1 MNFENKIVLVTG
13 GTRGIGRSIAEK
25 FYAKGANVTIIY
37 NSSEAEAKRLK
48 EKGIAVIKCDISNR
62 EEVKKCREEFERRF
76 NRLDILVNNAGIM
89 YLFPFENFDEEK
101 YKRMIEVN
109 LNGTIYV
116 TLEFL
121 NLLKRSISPCIINLA
136 SNAGIGTALEGTTY
150 YAITKAGII
159 ILTKRL
165 AFELGKYG
173 IRVNAVAPGWVET
186 DLTTMGRSIDEVER
200 IKEMLRNR
208 TSLKTTGKPDDIAGL
223 VLFLAS
229 GEARYIT
236 GQIIVADGGRID
248 NLTHSV

>member
-13 GTRGIGRSIAEK
+13 GTRGIGRSIVEK

-136 SNAGIGTALEGTTY
+136 
-150 YAITKAGII
+150 
-159 ILTKRL
+159 
-165 AFELGKYG
+165 
-173 IRVNAVAPGWVET
+173 
-186 DLTTMGRSIDEVER
+186 
-200 IKEMLRNR
+200 
-208 TSLKTTGKPDDIAGL
+208 
-223 VLFLAS
+223 
-229 GEARYIT
+229 
-236 GQIIVADGGRID
+236 
-248 NLTHSV
+248 